1 MSLPPFPRY
10 ESTVVAQFFGHTH
23 FDHLEIFYDTETFQR
38 ALSVAYIAPSVTTY
52 DHLNP
57 GYRVFT
63 VEGPHPNSSWV
74 RVTTEEINPLSKG
87 MKTFL

>member
-1 MSLPPFPRY
+1 MSLLSFPRY

-23 FDHLEIFYDTETFQR
+23 FDHLEIFYDTETFKR
-38 ALSVAYIAPSVTTY
+38 AVSVAYIAPSVTTY

-74 RVTTEEINPLSKG
+74 RAANDEIKRLLMG
-87 MKTFL
+87 MKT